1 MINDYEAMG
10 ETTVKTY
17 NRGTSCQVAI
27 GNFSI
32 ISLNCGLP

>member
-17 NRGTSCQVAI
+17 NRGTSCHWQL
-27 GNFSI
+27 FYYKS
-32 ISLNCGLP
+32 